1 MIYSTE
7 EEKENL
13 KKYIHNNKVEERDN
27 IFKYYGGNMKIID
40 ILNMIARGE
49 TPPKKILIRFK
60 DINER
65 IINEETFE
73 YSEKFKDYFDEHDD
87 RLFEDYDW
95 IEILNEPV
103 EILETTITYTPNEL
117 KWGGKI
123 KKIARC
129 DEHDM
134 TDYGEI
140 YKPRFNEEIL
150 RRKINEII
158 DKVNE
163 L

>member
-1 MIYSTE
+1 
-7 EEKENL
+7 
-13 KKYIHNNKVEERDN
+13 
-27 IFKYYGGNMKIID
+27 MKIID
-40 ILNMIARGE
+40 ILNTIARGE
-49 TPPKKILIRFK
+49 TPPKKIMYKGTIWEYK
-60 DINER
+60 ENE
-65 IINEETFE
+65 
-73 YSEKFKDYFDEHDD
+73 KDYSSVEWNEWLFDVY
-87 RLFEDYDW
+87 L
-95 IEILNEPV
+95 ITEILNDYI

-123 KKIARC
+123 KKIERC

-158 DKVNE
+158 DYINKDQV
-163 L
+163 